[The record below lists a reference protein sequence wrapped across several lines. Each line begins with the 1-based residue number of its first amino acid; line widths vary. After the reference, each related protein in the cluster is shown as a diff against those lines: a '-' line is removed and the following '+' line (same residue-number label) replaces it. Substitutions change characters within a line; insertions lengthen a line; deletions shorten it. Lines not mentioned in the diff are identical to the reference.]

1 MSDLLGKNDEAE
13 SGPGSVGMEII
24 KNAKADKM
32 QILSVLAFLFIPALL
47 FPAFLIFSKVFSLA
61 ENRSSPGDSGK

>member
-1 MSDLLGKNDEAE
+1 MNGNY
-13 SGPGSVGMEII
+13 

-32 QILSVLAFLFIPALL
+32 QILSVLAFLLITALLIPALL
-47 FPAFLIFSKVFSLA
+47 IPAFLIFPKAFSLA